1 VEDVLFFN
9 QSRGGR
15 DGYPKKVK
23 GVVELNDGDFAE
35 VQTVGI
41 EGIEKNL
48 LLWKIQLHREN
59 TNDSRPE
66 FQRRFPVDT
75 WVDIWLTIEV
85 RSQLGSR
92 NQDFGNDPMRHI

>member
-1 VEDVLFFN
+1 MVI
-9 QSRGGR
+9 R
-15 DGYPKKVK
+15 KKVK
-23 GVVELNDGDFAE
+23 GVVEFNDGDFAE

-66 FQRRFPVDT
+66 FQHRFAVDT
-75 WVDIWLTIEV
+75 F
-85 RSQLGSR
+85 RSQLASR
-92 NQDFGNDPMRHI
+92 NQNFETIQCGPFKPTARD

>member
-1 VEDVLFFN
+1 MVI
-9 QSRGGR
+9 R
-15 DGYPKKVK
+15 KKVK
-23 GVVELNDGDFAE
+23 GVVEFNDGDFAE

-66 FQRRFPVDT
+66 FQHSFAVDT
-75 WVDIWLTIEV
+75 WVDIWSTIEV
-85 RSQLGSR
+85 RSQRASR
-92 NQDFGNDPMRHI
+92 NQDFETIQCGPFKPTARD

>member
-1 VEDVLFFN
+1 MVI
-9 QSRGGR
+9 R
-15 DGYPKKVK
+15 KKVK
-23 GVVELNDGDFAE
+23 GVVEFNDGDFAE

-66 FQRRFPVDT
+66 FQHRFPVKT
-75 WVDIWLTIEV
+75 WVNIWTTVEV
-85 RSQLGSR
+85 GAQLRPSSETLWTWPFDSAVKR
-92 NQDFGNDPMRHI
+92 MR